1 MTAAHIHQ
9 RSGGCTEG
17 SRPPGPSYVPSQ
29 RCGSLDLRRKRK
41 KKEAIL
47 SSVSKDWQS
56 DKLLPLQH
64 LLVLLHPSSHGKTDT
79 DKHWKHLLWPIC
91 VLCTANMSRTK
102 RFSSTGT
109 RHRPQLILI
118 KSWTFNTPITSAM
131 LIRMISFDLPLR
143 KCKHKISDT
152 ASMHWMCR
160 LTVTCW
166 QTMNTYLTIQRT

>member
-1 MTAAHIHQ
+1 M
-9 RSGGCTEG
+9 
-17 SRPPGPSYVPSQ
+17 
-29 RCGSLDLRRKRK
+29 
-41 KKEAIL
+41 
-47 SSVSKDWQS
+47 SKDWQS

-152 ASMHWMCR
+152 ASMHWMCWLSHM
-160 LTVTCW
+160 LTNNEHVSDHT
-166 QTMNTYLTIQRT
+166 TYLSYTRSCYVGNENYQYHFLKSAVRM